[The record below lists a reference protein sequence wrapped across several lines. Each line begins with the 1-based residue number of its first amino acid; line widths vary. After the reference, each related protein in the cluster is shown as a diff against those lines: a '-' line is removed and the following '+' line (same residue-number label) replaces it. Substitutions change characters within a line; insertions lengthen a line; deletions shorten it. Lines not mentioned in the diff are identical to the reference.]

1 MYANSGKMIK
11 VFTIILAVIV
21 LVLVIYALYINKSRF
36 YSPET
41 VRYSRVTIDEKN
53 DINELISSINDTR
66 TKDKFVS
73 EIKKVNNLNNLDNE
87 SVYGKTLLIPV
98 INN

>member
-1 MYANSGKMIK
+1 MNANSGKIIR

-21 LVLVIYALYINKSRF
+21 SVLVIYVLYINKSKF
-36 YSPET
+36 YNPET
-41 VRYSRVTIDEKN
+41 VRYSRITINEKN
-53 DINELISSINDTR
+53 DINEIISSINDSR
-66 TKDKFVS
+66 TKDRFVS